1 MRDAVI
7 NGPPAS
13 AAVDCQRLCL
23 SFGSLR
29 ALDYADLRIA
39 RGRILA
45 LVGENGAGKSTLV
58 RVIAGELTPD
68 EGMVEVNGTVALVRQ
83 QLSIAADLTVLENI
97 VFGAEHARGRN
108 MLGAQLRGIDWG
120 ERRRRI
126 VEFMDQT
133 GLNVPLDRPAGTLAP
148 GLQQRAELLG
158 ALLRGADILLLD
170 EPTTYLAPD
179 EVDGLFAIIRGLAKA
194 GVSTVF
200 ISHKLRE
207 VVAHCD
213 EVVVLRKGRSVA
225 RFERKPFDLS
235 VIGQS
240 MTGVGTLTSK
250 PKAVES
256 RPPHF
261 EGDGQTRLV
270 AAHGS
275 LQVAAGEIVGIAG
288 VAGNG
293 QDELFATLAGVD
305 SDERYQPLLFDG
317 ADMTA
322 ATNWERRRRGLR
334 LIPSNVK
341 AAGSAAS
348 ASLVDTVLTAMVP
361 DRFRNKW
368 GFVRRQFAEEAT
380 QKLIEE
386 AGVVAS
392 GPHQLAG
399 ELSGGNLQ
407 RLVVA
412 RELDSA
418 SVLVAHEPT
427 RGVDFAASMAIRD
440 RLKRFAAEGGAVLL
454 LTSDLEELIELS
466 GRAHVLYD
474 HELGPSWPRGELSIE
489 RLGELMGGL
498 SAGSKMLGGS

>member
-1 MRDAVI
+1 MKNAAS
-7 NGPPAS
+7 AS
-13 AAVDCQRLCL
+13 AAVDCQQLRL

-29 ALDYADLRIA
+29 ALDNADLRIA

-68 EGMVEVNGTVALVRQ
+68 EGLVAVNGTVALVRQ
-83 QLSIAADLTVLENI
+83 QLSIAPDLTVLENI

-108 MLGAQLRGIDWG
+108 ILGLKGIDWR
-120 ERRRRI
+120 ERRRRV
-126 VEFMDQT
+126 VELMDQT
-133 GLNVPLDRPAGTLAP
+133 GLNVPLECPAGTLAP

-179 EVDGLFAIIRGLAKA
+179 EVDGLFAIIQGLAET

-207 VVAHCD
+207 VAAHCD

-225 RFERKPFDLS
+225 WFERKPFDLS
-235 VIGQS
+235 IIGQS
-240 MTGVGTLTSK
+240 MTGVGLPTSEA
-250 PKAVES
+250 KAVEL
-256 RPPHF
+256 RPPRF
-261 EGDGQTRLV
+261 EGDCQTRLI
-270 AAHGS
+270 AANGR
-275 LQVAAGEIVGIAG
+275 LLVAAGEIVGIAG

-293 QDELFATLAGVD
+293 QDELFATLAGID
-305 SDERYQPLLFDG
+305 SDERYQPVLFDG

-322 ATNWERRRRGLR
+322 ATNWERRRLGLR

-341 AAGSAAS
+341 AAGSATS

-412 RELDSA
+412 RELDGA
-418 SVLVAHEPT
+418 LVLVAHEPT
-427 RGVDFAASMAIRD
+427 RGVDFAASIAIRD
-440 RLKRFAAEGGAVLL
+440 RLKRFAAKGGAVLL

-466 GRAHVLYD
+466 DRAHVIYNYQ
-474 HELGPSWPRGELSIE
+474 LGPSWPGGELSIE

-498 SAGSKMLGGS
+498 GTASKAGVS